1 MRYSFDW
8 WGRIMQKILR
18 VAQREYRE
26 TVRTWTFILG
36 LVLLP
41 VVLGGLIVF
50 GDWFAP
56 DRNAPRA
63 PIRVGVTSP
72 SGRLLGEIEAA
83 FERNNQSHPQAPI
96 HLTAVDAN
104 DGSARE
110 RGKDMLRRAQLD
122 AYVVLEGDLEGTDGT
137 VQFYTYKPK
146 SSQIDALFMV
156 ERLIRDGVVS
166 RRYETRGLQRAV
178 VDAISNVPI
187 QRVELGEEQG
197 QEQVQGE
204 GQRVA
209 RMMVPFAFMYLIF
222 IGIVGMG
229 QQLISSIIE
238 EKNSR
243 IMEVLLSVV
252 SPFDLMAGKI
262 AGLAA
267 VGCTMVALW
276 GAAGYAAAVWHGI
289 NVDIGVGLLLCGLV
303 YYILGFILFSAVLA
317 GVGSVCNTI
326 KETQSLL
333 MPIMLVFVIPV
344 VAGLK
349 LVQEP
354 NGGLARVLSYVP
366 PATPM
371 VMVLRLSSGS
381 DIWPGEVVLSILAL
395 AAGVLAMLWAAAKVF
410 RTGILMYGKRPAL
423 HEILRWLKER

>member
-1 MRYSFDW
+1 MR
-8 WGRIMQKILR
+8 RIYK

-50 GDWFAP
+50 GDWLAP

-63 PIRVGVTSP
+63 PIRVGVTS
-72 SGRLLGEIEAA
+72 SSSELLGKIQAA
-83 FERNNQSHPQAPI
+83 FDGYNKSHAQASLT
-96 HLTAVDAN
+96 LTAVNA
-104 DGSARE
+104 DGGSVQD
-110 RGKDMLRRAQLD
+110 RGKEELRQGRLD
-122 AYVVLEGDLEGTDGT
+122 AYVTLEGDLEGAGGT
-137 VQFYTYKPK
+137 AHFYTYKPK
-146 SSQIDALFMV
+146 SSEIDALFMV
-156 ERLIRDGVVS
+156 EGLIRDAVIS
-166 RRYETRGLQRAV
+166 RRYETRGLDRAV
-178 VDAISNVPI
+178 LNAISNVSI

-197 QEQVQGE
+197 QEQVQNK
-204 GQRVA
+204 GQQVA

-243 IMEVLLSVV
+243 VIEVLLSVV

-267 VGCTMVALW
+267 VGCTMVGLW

-289 NVDIGVGLLLCGLV
+289 EIDVGVGLIACSLV

-344 VAGLK
+344 VTGMK
-349 LVQEP
+349 LVQDP
-354 NGGLARVLSYVP
+354 NGELARVLSYVP
-366 PATPM
+366 PMTPM
-371 VMVLRLSSGS
+371 VMVLRLSSGA
-381 DIWPGEVVLSILAL
+381 DIWAGEVVLSILAL
-395 AAGVLAMLWAAAKVF
+395 VVGVLATVWAAAKVF

-423 HEILRWLKER
+423 HEILHWLKEK